1 MTTVRDLC
9 QAVAAALQVAGVE
22 RYAAR
27 LVRAGYLPRFG
38 EVAKTE

>member
-27 LVRAGYLPRFG
+27 LVREGNLPRSG

>member
-1 MTTVRDLC
+1 MTTIRNLC
-9 QAVAAALQVAGVE
+9 QAVGAALEIAGVE